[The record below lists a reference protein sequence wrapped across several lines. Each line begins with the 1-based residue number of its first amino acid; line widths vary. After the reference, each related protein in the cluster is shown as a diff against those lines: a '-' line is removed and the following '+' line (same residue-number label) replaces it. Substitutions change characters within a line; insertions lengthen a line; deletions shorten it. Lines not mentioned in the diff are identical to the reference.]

1 MTWLFDTE
9 LKGTVAGCQL
19 ELIQFVWSAKWG
31 RVFDW
36 QISCH
41 IFKTKRKGYD
51 IEECVIEQVSQCPQP
66 NLLPRSNKQSYPC
79 PRSVGKVLLL
89 VAYCRS
95 LSRNW
100 PGTYLLCANLDFKEI
115 IYRWASRE
123 PRSIV
128 ITRCRLQ
135 LGHSMA
141 FHTLPLA
148 AHL

>member
-1 MTWLFDTE
+1 MRDRTGFSMSAAKSFAAEQQTIL
-9 LKGTVAGCQL
+9 LR
-19 ELIQFVWSAKWG
+19 LILV
-31 RVFDW
+31 RDL
-36 QISCH
+36 
-41 IFKTKRKGYD
+41 RK
-51 IEECVIEQVSQCPQP
+51 
-66 NLLPRSNKQSYPC
+66 KA
-79 PRSVGKVLLL
+79 LL
-89 VAYCRS
+89 VTVV
-95 LSRNW
+95 L
-100 PGTYLLCANLDFKEI
+100 YLLCANLDFKEI